1 MNSVARQISPL
12 FRNRSMRGRNRIM
25 HDEKPCCAIQVLQ
38 CNRYI
43 TCDVVSQ
50 EAPEEEKKQ
59 QAAPHILIHAEPFR
73 RVAYEFEKSK
83 EC

>member
-12 FRNRSMRGRNRIM
+12 FSNRYMRGRNRIM
-25 HDEKPCCAIQVLQ
+25 HDEKPCCVIRVTGTYLAMSLAK
-38 CNRYI
+38 RP
-43 TCDVVSQ
+43 T
-50 EAPEEEKKQ
+50 PEEEKKQ

-83 EC
+83 EW